1 MAKIKKPLLFTLLIL
16 PAAFIG
22 GLFTQFFML
31 DTQSQDVI
39 NQAVAQAGSMEILT
53 IVTVLQTVMTGCFC
67 GFVGYIISDKIGLIQ
82 KPFAFNK
89 KGPVMALLFGS
100 ILGIVLGVDHFT
112 SGAIYPEIQTSNIAS
127 LSVNGVV
134 ASVFYGGIIEE
145 VMLRLFFMS
154 LVALIIWKVFFRKHT
169 KENIPQKVYVIANI
183 LACVFF
189 AAGHIPATI
198 GIFGQLDLFIIA
210 RCFVLNGVAG
220 YLFGELFRKYGIGY
234 AMTAHAMA
242 HIVKFIIFAIFI

>member
-82 KPFAFNK
+82 KPFAFKK
-89 KGPVMALLFGS
+89 KGLAMALLFGAVT
-100 ILGIVLGVDHFT
+100 GIALGVDHFA

-154 LVALIIWKVFFRKHT
+154 LVALIIWKVF
-169 KENIPQKVYVIANI
+169 
-183 LACVFF
+183 L
-189 AAGHIPATI
+189 
-198 GIFGQLDLFIIA
+198 L
-210 RCFVLNGVAG
+210 VLQQV
-220 YLFGELFRKYGIGY
+220 
-234 AMTAHAMA
+234 
-242 HIVKFIIFAIFI
+242 HIVQSVKQLC